1 MEDMASWESPPVA
14 RRLVP
19 AEDTASLGSLVA
31 RRLVDALPSVAACRP
46 EPVLEGQPS
55 ALWAGR
61 ASSGSPVARRLVDAL
76 SSVVACRPVL
86 VVEARPLAGTASLA
100 ACKLVPV
107 VEGLSSAAVCG
118 LEPEVDQLSSVAW
131 ADKAS

>member
-1 MEDMASWESPPVA
+1 MEVVEVADMASSESPPVA

-31 RRLVDALPSVAACRP
+31 RRLVDALSSVAACRP
-46 EPVLEGQPS
+46 EPVVDRPS
-55 ALWAGR
+55 ALWAGT

-86 VVEARPLAGTASLA
+86 VVEA
-100 ACKLVPV
+100 
-107 VEGLSSAAVCG
+107 
-118 LEPEVDQLSSVAW
+118 
-131 ADKAS
+131 